1 MRSSQL
7 DGGYRTGA
15 CNIGPAEIRARR
27 WSGHTGL
34 GATVGL
40 LTALIVLRADPAWR
54 LLLFF
59 PAAGAAAGYLQA
71 GMRFC
76 ANYGWR
82 GVHNLGDRIR
92 DTTAVTDPAALAA
105 DRRKALRIAGL
116 SAAAG
121 VAVAVG
127 ALFLPI

>member
-1 MRSSQL
+1 MRTSPL

-27 WSGHTGL
+27 WSGHAGL
-34 GATVGL
+34 AATVGL
-40 LTALIVLRADPAWR
+40 LGALLVLRADPAWR
-54 LLLFF
+54 LLLFL
-59 PAAGAAAGYLQA
+59 PATGAAAGYLQA
-71 GMRFC
+71 AMRFC

-82 GVHNLGDRIR
+82 GVHNLGDRVR

-105 DRRKALRIAGL
+105 DRRKALQIAGL

-121 VAVAVG
+121 VAVVVV
-127 ALFLPI
+127 ALLLPI